1 MTGAGRADGDGANHA
16 TVARAR
22 LIAGALVAGVL
33 LLTTA
38 SGLMRAKAGL
48 GGTVVPAAVL
58 GAVGPVIGFRLYLL
72 TRDRIPREA
81 PEALRRAAYLRAV
94 LLALAV
100 TEAAALFGVVIHGL
114 TGNPLALIGVLTHVL
129 LAGAIWPS
137 PERLETFLEVPSGG
151 ASGS

>member
-1 MTGAGRADGDGANHA
+1 MTGADTAGGEGANRA

-38 SGLMRAKAGL
+38 SGLIRATAGL
-48 GGTVVPAAVL
+48 GGTVIPAAVL

-72 TRDRIPREA
+72 TRDRIPRDA
-81 PEALRRAAYLRAV
+81 PDDRRRAAYLRAV

-100 TEAAALFGVVIHGL
+100 TEAAALFGVVVHGL

-129 LAGAIWPS
+129 LAGAIWPA
-137 PERLETFLEVPSGG
+137 PERLETFLESPSAG
-151 ASGS
+151 AAGS